1 MFDVDWS
8 DPETLWL
15 NITNAALGIVT
26 LAALLSVLGAAAVE
40 LCGRLKKHLARA
52 RDFRTLRVPDLGL
65 TMADGGEKIDEKDA
79 PPPKPKV
86 EGRRSKVE

>member
-1 MFDVDWS
+1 MFDVDWG

-15 NITNAALGIVT
+15 NITNAVLGIVT

-40 LCGRLKKHLARA
+40 VFGRLKKRLARA
-52 RDFRTLRVPDLGL
+52 RDFHALHVPGLGL

-79 PPPKPKV
+79 SIPKT
-86 EGRRSKVE
+86 

>member
-1 MFDVDWS
+1 MLDVDWN

-40 LCGRLKKHLARA
+40 LCGRLKKRFAKA
-52 RDFRTLRVPDLGL
+52 RDFRTLYVPDLGL

-79 PPPKPKV
+79 TLPKP
-86 EGRRSKVE
+86 